1 MEEII
6 KTHWLTKKTGDPFSD
21 LGGMVIKQLLAKEKE
36 PDILK
41 LIEET
46 TKIYVNKWG
55 GKINA
60 FFLNSK
66 ITQPAF
72 KPDKKI
78 SETIKYFQEL
88 TNETLPNEEGY
99 CRILGEK
106 TKLFSCGRDNSIL
119 SGSGTFINF
128 HPAFQYGLMLSKEA
142 IIRLFFVPFGALQL
156 SDKVAVLQ
164 SNDEEI
170 NDYFVSEN
178 IKANQLKLATG
189 LVAGVNKSDSR
200 NPSSALF
207 DFALYWIMNSED
219 YGEEENI
226 ELNLYHFTNFG
237 ASPEVVLYNFS
248 ASLYTFYK
256 KVQHRELQDDW
267 RKFANSYFR
276 TKGSEYQYDT
286 GDFKV
291 TEKKESRIEEYKN
304 FRNWYNPLY
313 ENLIKGDPILGH
325 FKNWLFKKRRPL
337 NFKIVKHYQKY
348 IRNMN
353 DNTLKIIEKIADY
366 ALLDVNSAKKT
377 VTNLRKPTKAFE
389 FRTALLDLERKNH
402 LQRNPESLFTLKEYA
417 LDLFPDGFFWKETQN
432 LLLIA
437 IYQKMHEREI
447 WFNDADFGEDETTD
461 VVTKINS

>member
-1 MEEII
+1 MEKKYNIQ
-6 KTHWLTKKTGDPFSD
+6 WLTRKTGDPFID
-21 LGGMVIKQLLAKEKE
+21 LGGTVIKQLLTKEKE

-41 LIEET
+41 LIEKT

-78 SETIKYFQEL
+78 SETMKYFRGL
-88 TNETLPNEEGY
+88 TDGTLPSAEGY

-106 TKLFSCGRDNSIL
+106 TQLFPCGRDNSIL
-119 SGSGTFINF
+119 AGSGTFINF
-128 HPAFQYGLMLSKEA
+128 HSAFQYGVMLSKEA
-142 IIRLFFVPFGALQL
+142 IIRSFFVPFGAMQL

-170 NDYFVSEN
+170 NDYFVAKN
-178 IKANQLKLATG
+178 IADNQLKLATG
-189 LVAGVNKSDSR
+189 LDAGVNKSESK

-207 DFALYWIMNSED
+207 DFALFWIMNSND

-256 KVQHRELQDDW
+256 KVNHRELQNDW

-286 GDFKV
+286 GDFTV
-291 TEKKESRIEEYKN
+291 TEKKEVRKADYQN
-304 FRNWYNPLY
+304 FKTWYNPLY
-313 ENLIKGDPILGH
+313 ENLIRGDSILGH
-325 FKNWLFKKRRPL
+325 FKNWLYKKRRPL
-337 NFKIVKHYQKY
+337 NFQIVKHYQKY

-353 DNTLKIIEKIADY
+353 DNTLKIIERIADY
-366 ALLDVNSAKKT
+366 ALLNETSAKKT
-377 VTNLRKPTKAFE
+377 VTSLRMPTKAHE
-389 FRTALLDLERKNH
+389 FRTALLNLERKNH
-402 LQRNPESLFTLKEYA
+402 LQKNPETLFTLKEYA

-437 IYQKMHEREI
+437 IYQKMHERKI
-447 WFNDADFGEDETTD
+447 WFEDADTGEDNKTEK
-461 VVTKINS
+461 VIKINS